1 MNAGLRERIFALILG
16 INNEFTDF
24 KGVICEFV
32 VEILVLGYRKLTVH
46 EYDRKFR
53 TVQLEMN
60 SLISHTWLSLLATN
74 LFDSE
79 TKPLP

>member
-16 INNEFTDF
+16 INNKFTDF

-46 EYDRKFR
+46 EYG
-53 TVQLEMN
+53 E
-60 SLISHTWLSLLATN
+60 S
-74 LFDSE
+74 DSVGV
-79 TKPLP
+79 